1 VAAAIFAEKVLPHG
15 LGLARVLAASL
26 VVLGLWVALAATTV
40 PGLTDPARAP
50 AMKMGP

>member
-1 VAAAIFAEKVLPHG
+1 
-15 LGLARVLAASL
+15 VLAASL